1 MANHLII
8 GLGGTGG
15 KVLRELRKRIYEEF
29 RSNDPTGN
37 IYLNYLYVDSSP
49 ADLNDRT
56 GWKALGK
63 PVHLSEAQKVSI
75 HGISASMFQNLQM
88 YPGINGFLTPED
100 VRMMTSRLGPLVTAG
115 IGGQRR
121 RLGRTLL
128 ANNMSVDDNN
138 NFARRLGLSVNSL
151 TNTSGEAEVTFHVC
165 AGLAGGTG
173 SGSIVDVIAQ
183 IRKQFAPVEGG
194 LKYQLLLYLY
204 VPEMNVVYHN
214 HDSGFYQSNGYA
226 ALCEL
231 NAMSVR
237 VYNPLDIS
245 GQKDNFTGQVQRLLR
260 GQNAFDAAYLY
271 SNINESGKI
280 LDITNSLPAAVA
292 DFMFQKIVAPAMTPN
307 GAAGQHETGQMAHLM
322 GCENDGAGDEYDQA
336 NNPTR
341 SRKFMGFG
349 IKRVEYPETE
359 IEEYVTYN
367 FARQAALQ
375 LQFNNWQE
383 GTGYNECSMEEAGVG
398 LSSEVEDKKN
408 YPKWLLSVSHLTLS
422 TPIIETPQ
430 SKRWM
435 DLTKTWESRTQMF
448 ADDAQTNAD
457 KKSWLRIFSE
467 DCRDYYEKNFRAL
480 GVKKF
485 YDLQRQ
491 ERVAYAKFI
500 RNHIEAMLFSEWRS
514 GERSLLSIEMF
525 TRLLISNCERRIT
538 EFKERISTKQEELDS
553 ANAAIKAANVE
564 WDNIGWLRDA
574 ITGASKK
581 TLSAYKTA
589 TCDFYT
595 ASTWIEA
602 YNFATALLQ
611 SIIEQLT
618 KMLDSVSSY
627 RLMLNDILEEVTRQA
642 GSKCRKEDVADD
654 MTLKKYDHDLVE
666 RFTKSCVVNQDTQK
680 TNAGAIRQKLVE
692 MLGEDGERS
701 FGALFEHADFDT
713 TVDVIIDVCQKNA
726 DTAMINTAAEDV
738 TKKMVG
744 VNILEKIKQEYNT
757 DEKLQNFVRSLVDSA
772 KTFLQFNQRQV
783 AMNFANAG
791 GGMQS
796 LIQLC
801 LPEYPDD
808 ATGFRQKLIDAFAE
822 AAPGFIPAQDVSVNP
837 KPNQIVVVAAKAGFP
852 LRYVTNVE
860 ALKKKYEDMLHAQD
874 KELNRMV
881 LHTES
886 FKDDLPSLFEM
897 EAGDVKEMIK
907 RPIMLAYALGLI
919 KQTSDPTTGQK
930 FDAMKVKDVFG
941 DKWEPI
947 GPDILTVTD
956 TIAQN
961 FEQATRLKKEVEA
974 QMKVAA
980 RSNEQKAALRQ
991 KLIDIV
997 QTLILP
1003 HPTVENNEFS
1013 PIYQAY
1019 RNLCIQ
1025 LFENE
1030 LKDL

>member
-29 RSNDPTGN
+29 RSNEPTGN
-37 IYLNYLYVDSSP
+37 INISYLYVDSSP

-75 HGISASMFQNLQM
+75 HGISATMFQNLQM
-88 YPGINGFLTPED
+88 YPGINGFLNPED
-100 VRMMTSRLGPLVTAG
+100 VRLMTSRLGPLVTAG

-128 ANNMSVDDNN
+128 ANNMSVSDNN
-138 NFARRLGLSVNSL
+138 NFAHRLGFSVNAL
-151 TNTSGEAEVTFHVC
+151 TNTSGDADVTFHVC

-194 LKYQLLLYLY
+194 LKYKLLLYLY

-214 HDSGFYQSNGYA
+214 HDAGFYQSNGYA

-237 VYNPLDIS
+237 VYHPLDIS

-260 GQNAFDAAYLY
+260 DQNAFDAAYLY

-280 LDITNSLPAAVA
+280 LDITNALPAAVA
-292 DFMFQKIVAPAMTPN
+292 DFMFQKIVAPAMTAN
-307 GAAGQHETGQMAHLM
+307 GASGQHETGQMAHLM

-383 GTGYNECSMEEAGVG
+383 GVGYGECSMEEAGVG

-457 KKSWLRIFSE
+457 KKSWLRLFSD

-491 ERVAYAKFI
+491 ERTAYAKFI
-500 RNHIEAMLFSEWRS
+500 RNHIETMLFNEWRS
-514 GERSLLSIEMF
+514 GERSLLNIEMF

-538 EFKERISTKQEELDS
+538 DFKERISTKQEEMES

-595 ASTWIEA
+595 AATWVEA
-602 YNFATALLQ
+602 YNFATVLLQ
-611 SIIEQLT
+611 AIIEQLT
-618 KMLDSVSSY
+618 KMLDGVNSY
-627 RLMLNDILEEVTRQA
+627 RHMLNDILEEVTRQA
-642 GSKCRKEDVADD
+642 GSKCRKEDIADD

-713 TVDVIIDVCQKNA
+713 TVDVVIDVCQKNA
-726 DTAMINTAAEDV
+726 DTAMINTAAEDA

-757 DEKLQNFVRSLVDSA
+757 DEKLQNFVKSLVDSA
-772 KTFLQFNQRQV
+772 KTFLQFNQKQV
-783 AMNFANAG
+783 AMKFSNAG
-791 GGMQS
+791 GGMES

-808 ATGFRQKLIDAFAE
+808 TTGFRQKLINAFAE
-822 AAPGFIPAQDVSVNP
+822 AAPGFIPSQDVAVNP

-886 FKDDLPSLFEM
+886 FKDELPSLFEM
-897 EAGDVKEMIK
+897 ETGDVKEMMK

-930 FDAMKVKDVFG
+930 FDAMKVKDAFG
-941 DKWEPI
+941 DKWERI

-961 FEQATRLKKEVEA
+961 FEQATRLKKEVES

-991 KLIDIV
+991 RLVDIV
-997 QTLILP
+997 QTVILP
-1003 HPTVENNEFS
+1003 HPLVENNEFN

>member
-15 KVLRELRKRIYEEF
+15 KVLREIRKRVYEEF
-29 RSNDPTGN
+29 RSNNPTGN
-37 IYLNYLYVDSSP
+37 INLGYIYVDSSP

-75 HGISASMFQNLQM
+75 HGISATMFQNLQM
-88 YPGINGFLTPED
+88 YPGINGFLTPDD
-100 VRMMTSRLGPLVTAG
+100 VHLMTSRLGPLVTAG

-128 ANNMSVDDNN
+128 ANNMSVADEN
-138 NFARRLGLSVNSL
+138 NFAKRLGFAVNNL
-151 TNTSGEAEVTFHVC
+151 TNASGDADVTFHVC

-173 SGSIVDVIAQ
+173 SGSVVDVVSQ
-183 IRKQFAPVEGG
+183 IRKQFPPVEGG

-214 HDSGFYQSNGYA
+214 HDSGFYQANGYA
-226 ALCEL
+226 ALLEL

-237 VYNPLDIS
+237 KYHPIDIS
-245 GQKDNFTGQVQRLLR
+245 GQKDSFTGQVKRLLD

-280 LDITNSLPAAVA
+280 LDITKALPTAVA
-292 DFMFQKIVAPAMTPN
+292 DFLFQKVVAPSMTDPTST
-307 GAAGQHETGQMAHLM
+307 HETGQMARLM
-322 GCENDGAGDEYDQA
+322 GCENDGAGDEYNQA
-336 NNPTR
+336 NQPTR

-383 GTGYNECSMEEAGVG
+383 GIGYGECSIEEAGIG

-457 KKSWLRIFSE
+457 KKSWLRLFS
-467 DCRDYYEKNFRAL
+467 DDSRDYFDKNFRAL

-485 YDLQRQ
+485 YELQRQ
-491 ERVAYAKFI
+491 ERVGYAKFI
-500 RNHIEAMLFSEWRS
+500 RNHIETMLFNEWRS
-514 GERSLLSIEMF
+514 GERSLLNIEIF
-525 TRLLISNCERRIT
+525 TKLLIANCERRIT
-538 EFKERISTKQEELDS
+538 EFKERTATKHDEMEA

-581 TLSAYKTA
+581 VLSAYKTA

-595 ASTWIEA
+595 AATWVEA
-602 YNFATALLQ
+602 YGFATALLQ
-611 SIIEQLT
+611 SVIEQLT
-618 KMLDSVSSY
+618 NMADGVNAY
-627 RLMLNDILEEVTRQA
+627 RHMLNEILEEVTRQA
-642 GSKCRKEDVADD
+642 GSKCRKEENADD
-654 MTLKKYDHDLVE
+654 GMTLKKYDHDLVE
-666 RFTKSCVVNQDTQK
+666 SFTKSCVVNQDTQRS
-680 TNAGAIRQKLVE
+680 NAGAIRQKLVE
-692 MLGEDGERS
+692 MLGEEGDRS
-701 FGALFEHADFDT
+701 FAALLKHADFDT
-713 TVDVIIDVCQKNA
+713 TVDVIVEMCQRNA
-726 DTAMINTAAEDV
+726 DSAMINTAAEDA
-738 TKKMVG
+738 TRKMVG

-757 DEKLQNFVRSLVDSA
+757 DEKLQSFVKSLVDSA
-772 KTFLQFNQRQV
+772 KTFLQFNQKQIGMV
-783 AMNFANAG
+783 FANAG

-796 LIQLC
+796 MIQLC

-808 ATGFRQKLIDAFAE
+808 TTGFRQKLIDAFAA
-822 AAPGFIPAQDVSVNP
+822 AAPGFIPKQDVAINP

-852 LRYVTNVE
+852 LRYLTNVE
-860 ALKKKYEDMLHAQD
+860 VLKNKYEEMLHAQD
-874 KELNRMV
+874 KELNKMV

-886 FKDDLPSLFEM
+886 FDKELPSLFEM
-897 EAGDVKEMIK
+897 GTEEVKRMIEK
-907 RPIMLAYALGLI
+907 PVLLAYALGLI
-919 KQTSDPTTGQK
+919 ERKSDPTTGQK
-930 FDAMKVKDVFG
+930 FDAMKVKDAFG
-941 DKWEPI
+941 DKWERI
-947 GPDILTVTD
+947 GSDILSVTD
-956 TIAQN
+956 TIAKN
-961 FEQATRLKKEVEA
+961 FTQATALKNEVEKE
-974 QMKVAA
+974 MKTAA
-980 RSNEQKAALRQ
+980 RSNDQKAALRQ
-991 KLIDIV
+991 KLVDIV
-997 QTLILP
+997 QTVILP
-1003 HPTVENNEFS
+1003 HPEVENNEFS
-1013 PIYQAY
+1013 PIYKKY
-1019 RNLCIQ
+1019 RELCIQ